1 LIEPEGVDRLLMD
14 FKKGDKLPGQDDSTS
29 ATSIP
34 HNLPLQ
40 LTSFVGRERELA
52 DTARLLLAKRLLTLT
67 GAGGSGKTRFALE
80 IASRLLKGFLSGVW
94 FVELATLSD
103 PELVPQVTAS
113 TLSVREMSG
122 RTVTETLID
131 FLKPRHVLLVLDNCE
146 HLVGACAHLAETLL
160 KSCPDLCIL
169 ATSREPLH
177 LPGESIWPVQGLSL
191 PNLRQARQN
200 ENLLRFEAIQL
211 FTERAKEIF
220 PTFEISKNNAPALVQ
235 VCRKLDGIP
244 LAIEFA
250 AARVRVL
257 SVEQIA
263 SRLDDSLKLL
273 VENHQ
278 SGLAR
283 HQTLEATLD
292 WSHDLLSHKERQ
304 IFRRLGVFAGG
315 FNLESAEA
323 VCAGEDIKQ
332 DEVLDLL
339 TALIDKSLVVTE
351 IQEGK
356 KLRYR
361 LLEPIRQ
368 YSAKNLRSSSEQAQV
383 YKRFQ
388 NWYLA
393 LTQAADAKLHGP
405 EQVEWVNRLEQ
416 EYDNLRAALNYSQRE
431 ASEKETGLQLAVALM
446 LFWQMRGYLSEGTWW
461 LDTMLFQN
469 RQAPD
474 SLRAQ
479 AISASGFLTFH
490 LGDFVKARENWEQAL
505 AIYQDLGDTIHI
517 AWHLMFLADLAQQE
531 RDYPRAINLAQRS
544 LSLHREAGYH
554 WGSTGALF
562 CLADA
567 FYLQGNFSR
576 ASSLLQES
584 IAIARDLDNKWAL
597 GRRLVRLGQVAQA
610 QNQLERAL
618 ELVQEGLVACRDS
631 GDQWGISM
639 ALVGL
644 AGVVIKRGE
653 AERSVRLLGAV
664 ETRRSTISAV
674 LWRVDQLEYMRTT
687 AEAQG
692 ALTVEQFSAAWAQGQ
707 AMSLEDATSY
717 ALHKIE
723 TLPTAPA
730 QPATPSR
737 LPAEL
742 ETAGLTP
749 RELEILRL
757 IAAGKSNQQI
767 SEQLVLSVRT
777 VERHISNI
785 YKKIGVYGSTARATA
800 TAYAY
805 SHGLVQANRI

>member
-1 LIEPEGVDRLLMD
+1 LTEPEGVDRLLMD
-14 FKKGDKLPGQDDSTS
+14 FKKGDKLPGQVDSTS

-67 GAGGSGKTRFALE
+67 GAGGSGKTRLALE
-80 IASRLLKGFLSGVW
+80 IASRLLKGFLGGVW

-113 TLSVREMSG
+113 TLSVRETPG
-122 RTVTETLID
+122 RTVTENLIA

-160 KSCPDLCIL
+160 KSCPDLRIL

-211 FTERAKEIF
+211 FTERAKAIF
-220 PTFEISKNNAPALVQ
+220 PTFEISKDNAAALVQ
-235 VCRKLDGIP
+235 VCRRLDGIP
-244 LAIEFA
+244 LAIELG

-273 VENHQ
+273 VESHQ
-278 SGLAR
+278 TGLAR
-283 HQTLEATLD
+283 HQALEATLD
-292 WSHDLLSHKERQ
+292 WSHDLLSHKEQQ

-315 FNLESAEA
+315 FNLEAAEA

-339 TALIDKSLVVTE
+339 SALIDKSLVVTDK
-351 IQEGK
+351 QEGK
-356 KLRYR
+356 TLRYR

-368 YSAKNLRSSSEQAQV
+368 YSVKNLRSSSEQAQV
-383 YKRFQ
+383 IKRFQ

-393 LTQAADAKLHGP
+393 FAQAASAKLYGP
-405 EQVEWVNRLEQ
+405 EQREWVNRIEQ
-416 EYDNLRAALNYSQRE
+416 EYDNLRAALTYSQRDM
-431 ASEKETGLQLAVALM
+431 SEIGTGLLALM
-446 LFWQMRGYLSEGTWW
+446 FFWQMRGYLSEGCRW
-461 LDTMLFQN
+461 LETMLFQSS
-469 RQAPD
+469 QAPD
-474 SLRAQ
+474 LLQAQ
-479 AISASGFLTFH
+479 ALSAFAFLTFH

-505 AIYQDLGDTIHI
+505 AIYQELGDTTRI
-517 AWHLMFLADLAQQE
+517 AWQLFFLSFLAQQE
-531 RDYPRAINLAQRS
+531 RDNLRAISLAQRS
-544 LSLHREAGYH
+544 LSLHREADYQ
-554 WGSTGALF
+554 WGIAGALF

-584 IAIARDLDNKWAL
+584 AAIARDMDNRSGL

-610 QNQLERAL
+610 QDKLELAL
-618 ELVQEGLVACRDS
+618 ELVQEALVACRDG

-644 AGVVIKRGE
+644 AGVAIKRGE
-653 AERSVRLLGAV
+653 AERSVHLLGAV
-664 ETRRSTISAV
+664 ETRRTTISAV
-674 LWRVDQLEYMRTT
+674 LWRVDQVEYKRTIT
-687 AEAQG
+687 QAQS
-692 ALTVEQFSAAWAQGQ
+692 ALTVEEFSAAWAQGQ
-707 AMSLEDATSY
+707 AMSLEDAISY

-723 TLPTAPA
+723 PLPTAPA
-730 QPATPSR
+730 QPGIPSN
-737 LPAEL
+737 LPDEL